1 MSNYSHQ
8 RFAELLEK
16 TTNEIK
22 KLSELKGG
30 EYAGDRDRLAN
41 FRRNAQAFGLTKE
54 QVWGVYAGKHW
65 DAIAQYINDGGSG
78 IKRDRLESISGRA
91 DDLIVYLLLFKAMV
105 EENGD

>member
-65 DAIAQYINDGGSG
+65 DAIAQYINDGGVVLSATALSLSVAALT
-78 IKRDRLESISGRA
+78 I
-91 DDLIVYLLLFKAMV
+91 LLYIYFSSKLW
-105 EENGD
+105 